1 MEQVT
6 KAELAYRRSAG
17 IEVALWWDRP
27 TGELTV
33 CVADLRSG
41 DSFEVPAFPD
51 EALAAFHHP
60 YAHAA
65 SRGVYLPDAAR
76 TAA

>member
-1 MEQVT
+1 MEHVS
-6 KAELAYRRSAG
+6 KAELAYRRSGG

-41 DSFEVPAFPD
+41 DSFEVRAFPD
-51 EALAAFHHP
+51 EALAAFYHP
-60 YAHAA
+60 YAYA
-65 SRGVYLPDAAR
+65 SRGVYSSDDAR